1 MPFGTISANRSTRT
15 QRVGRWVMPKR
26 LIDLRGDE
34 APILDIAS
42 YGRGSVQFT
51 PRQLAQIS
59 LTIRRVSEVM
69 VKVSGGART
78 LGGVEQHLAY
88 IGRDGELMLEMDT
101 GDFATG
107 KG

>member
-1 MPFGTISANRSTRT
+1 
-15 QRVGRWVMPKR
+15 MPKR
-26 LIDLRGDE
+26 LIDLRGDQ

-42 YGRGSVQFT
+42 YGRGSVQLT

-59 LTIRRVSEVM
+59 LTVRRVPEVM

-88 IGRDGELMLEMDT
+88 IGRDGDVVRRSSGLLSRRVPSSRICRR
-101 GDFATG
+101 
-107 KG
+107 